1 MIRNNFRLTQNEKV
15 KIIEYNSLDYNIQDI
30 AKEISCNA
38 KTVRRVV
45 QRWNEENTIENYI
58 PTGRPK
64 TISDLKRQKIIRI
77 VTNKPFSSSK
87 EIAQR
92 FSISESYCRKI
103 SNNSGLTGCKPKRKP
118 PLTREHI
125 RSRRHFERLFRHWSV
140 NEWRKVIFSDETLIE
155 LDKLKKKGWVWR
167 PKNVLND
174 NKYCTFH
181 SGRYG
186 IRCKFWGAIGY
197 NYKSDLIQ
205 IDQSLNREKYQ
216 NISQNQIFPNFNT
229 INNTNFNFFSAR

>member
-77 VTNKPFSSSK
+77 KPNKKKSEPEKQEERKRIKLEKERDEMIEKLKEKEQNRTKLENECDEMKKELREMSQDLNELYDEADDSEIKIKEKEEKESK
-87 EIAQR
+87 
-92 FSISESYCRKI
+92 
-103 SNNSGLTGCKPKRKP
+103 LTEK
-118 PLTREHI
+118 EA
-125 RSRRHFERLFRHWSV
+125 
-140 NEWRKVIFSDETLIE
+140 IE
-155 LDKLKKKGWVWR
+155 LTVERKMLDTEKWLDTIFNWE
-167 PKNVLND
+167 
-174 NKYCTFH
+174 H
-181 SGRYG
+181 S
-186 IRCKFWGAIGY
+186 
-197 NYKSDLIQ
+197 
-205 IDQSLNREKYQ
+205 
-216 NISQNQIFPNFNT
+216 
-229 INNTNFNFFSAR
+229 

>member
-45 QRWNEENTIENYI
+45 QRWNKENTIENYI

-77 VTNKPFSSSK
+77 VSNKLFSSSK

-92 FSISESYCRKI
+92 FSIGESYCRKI

-118 PLTREHI
+118 LLTREHI
-125 RSRRHFERLFRHWSV
+125 KSRWHFERLFRHWSV

-167 PKNVLND
+167 PKNARND

-181 SGRYG
+181 SGMYG

-197 NYKSDLIQ
+197 NYKSDLI
-205 IDQSLNREKYQ
+205 
-216 NISQNQIFPNFNT
+216 
-229 INNTNFNFFSAR
+229 